1 MDSER
6 TPNGGGERPW
16 YRQIMSVIRSLLL
29 AASENA
35 WVREQA
41 TRSTVIRRSVTRFM
55 PGEHQDDALR
65 AARELQ
71 AAGMPSI
78 VTYLGENV
86 RDGSEAEAVAARYLE
101 LLDRVREAS
110 LDSWVSVKPTQLGL
124 DLGLDI
130 CRRHL
135 VRLAAHAANTG
146 NQLWI
151 DMESSP
157 YVDRTVDLYRALR
170 RDYPHVGLALQ
181 AYLYRTPEI
190 LDSLIPLAPSIRIVK
205 GAYREPPSIAF
216 PDKAQVD
223 EQFYQLCARLVA
235 PDAQAAGAF
244 LAIGTHDTEL
254 IARLQTHLAAQR
266 VAAERYEF
274 EMLYGIRRDLQM
286 QLARAGARVRVLI
299 SYGEYWFPWYMRRLA
314 ERPANLWF
322 VAKNVLK

>member
-1 MDSER
+1 
-6 TPNGGGERPW
+6 
-16 YRQIMSVIRSLLL
+16 MSLIRSLLL
-29 AASENA
+29 AGSENA
-35 WVREQA
+35 WLREQA
-41 TRSTVIRRSVTRFM
+41 TRSRFVRRSVTRFM

-71 AAGMPSI
+71 AAGMPTI
-78 VTYLGENV
+78 LTHLGENV
-86 RDGSEAEAVAARYLE
+86 REAAEADAVAARYLE
-101 LLDRVREAS
+101 LLDRIRDAS

-124 DLGLDI
+124 DLGHDL

-151 DMESSP
+151 DMESTP
-157 YVDRTVDLYRALR
+157 YLDRTVELYRGLR
-170 RDYPHVGLALQ
+170 AEYGHVGLALQ

-190 LDSLIPLAPSIRIVK
+190 LDALIPLGPSIRIVK
-205 GAYREPPSIAF
+205 GAYREPPSLAF
-216 PDKAQVD
+216 AHKAQVD
-223 EQFYQLCARLVA
+223 EQFYQLCTRLVA

-254 IARLQTHLAAQR
+254 IARLQTHLAAQHVPR
-266 VAAERYEF
+266 DRYEF
-274 EMLYGIRRDLQM
+274 EMLYGIRRDLQT